1 VYDEWLCN
9 KQFTANINISS
20 GIPRLITLRNSLP
33 ITSQSI
39 DREIIVAMNYSEVIL
54 KQGD

>member
-1 VYDEWLCN
+1 MTLVVFKL
-9 KQFTANINISS
+9 ISNLNV
-20 GIPRLITLRNSLP
+20 GLFQLWVRREGNAINSLP

>member
-1 VYDEWLCN
+1 MSITIYG
-9 KQFTANINISS
+9 KYKYII